1 MLPIVLAS
9 ASPRRQELIQLY
21 EIPVRVE
28 PADVDELSI
37 QEPDPAKMV
46 VATALL
52 KAEWVAARQDEPSLV
67 VGSDTTVALGW
78 EQLGKPADEAEA
90 RATLRRLRGRVH
102 QVHTGVVVI
111 ETATGRTLTDVA
123 TVDVQMRQYTDAEIE
138 EYLATGDPLDKAG
151 SYGIQHLGFRPVPHL
166 SGCYAGVM
174 GLPLCHLARLL
185 RQFQVHISP
194 MIATTCQTHNRFE
207 CQVFEDVLSGR
218 SN

>member
-1 MLPIVLAS
+1 MLPLILAS
-9 ASPRRQELIQLY
+9 ASPRRQELIQLFGL
-21 EIPVRVE
+21 PVRVL
-28 PADVDELSI
+28 PADVDEGVV

-46 VATALL
+46 VATAHL
-52 KAEWVAARQDEPSLV
+52 KAKWVATRQRDGSLV

-78 EQLGKPADEAEA
+78 EQLGKPQDVAEA

-111 ETATGRTLTDVA
+111 DSRSGRMLSDVA
-123 TVDVQMRQYTDAEIE
+123 TENVAMRDYTDEEIE
-138 EYLATGDPLDKAG
+138 AYLATGDPLDKAG
-151 SYGIQHLGFRPVPHL
+151 SYGIQHARFRPVPHL

-185 RQFQVHISP
+185 RQFQVQISP
-194 MIATTCQTHNRFE
+194 MIATTCQAHNQFD
-207 CQVFEDVLSGR
+207 CNVFEDVLRGR